1 MLNYCLPPSQFIVKH
16 LIEAIDL
23 NLKGQMDPSKQQCYV
38 RPLNTSCSL
47 HQMLEG
53 SGGDNAEGLLRETAV
68 LAFAIRTQG
77 EEVRAISQ
85 HRKLG
90 RSFYQ

>member
-1 MLNYCLPPSQFIVKH
+1 MLNYCLAPSQFIVKH
-16 LIEAIDL
+16 LFEAIDL

-38 RPLNTSCSL
+38 RPLKASCSL

-53 SGGDNAEGLLRETAV
+53 SWDNAEGLLRKNAV
-68 LAFAIRTQG
+68 LAFAMRTEG
-77 EEVRAISQ
+77 EEVRTISQ

-90 RSFYQ
+90 R